1 MAEQHYDGPAI
12 QINPASGFAVEMRK
26 WEAGYTMYG
35 PPGRPYAYAEYP
47 RAMFLA
53 GHPEGRPGKIVITD
67 SRTVFNDAER
77 TALEQD
83 GWDADQHQAM
93 DRQAKRDQA
102 MAAAAAE
109 ANFADRRMSERAKI
123 ERAEVED
130 ATAQHVA
137 EIPAAHPK
145 SGRRVIE

>member
-12 QINPASGFAVEMRK
+12 QVNPASGFAVEMRK

-53 GHPEGRPGKIVITD
+53 GHPEGRLGKIVILDT
-67 SRTVFNDAER
+67 RTVFSDHER
-77 TALEQD
+77 TALEHD
-83 GWDADQHQAM
+83 GWDADQAVAVTKQAAR
-93 DRQAKRDQA
+93 DRA

-109 ANFADRRMSERAKI
+109 ANFADRRMSEAAQA
-123 ERAEVED
+123 ERAAVED
-130 ATAQHVA
+130 ATASHVA
-137 EIPAAHPK
+137 EIPSAHPK
-145 SGRRVIE
+145 SGRRISG